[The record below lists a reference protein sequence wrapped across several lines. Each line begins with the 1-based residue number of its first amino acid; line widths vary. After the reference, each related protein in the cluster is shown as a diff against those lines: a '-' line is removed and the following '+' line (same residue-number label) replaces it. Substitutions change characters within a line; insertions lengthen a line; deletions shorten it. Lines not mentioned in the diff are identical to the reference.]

1 MNSSEPKGYVV
12 AKLREA
18 LAKDSRVNDLNI
30 EVNVTGAK
38 VFLTGKVASSERR
51 DSITEV
57 VNELLPDLEVCNETE
72 VLETPEPGGSER
84 LP

>member
-1 MNSSEPKGYVV
+1 MNSEPKGYVV
-12 AKLREA
+12 AKVREA

-30 EVNVTGAK
+30 EVSVTEAK
-38 VFLTGKVASSERR
+38 VFLTGKVASAERR